1 MMPKA
6 RFSQKL
12 VLKKVFLSMYELML
26 VRRVETQNVSKMAIK
41 RSFSVPEV
49 TKQSSPMIS
58 QFLSTALTV
67 SLRMR

>member
-26 VRRVETQNVSKMAIK
+26 VRRVETQNVSKGKPRIFRRLHPPDK
-41 RSFSVPEV
+41 EGGWSNSD
-49 TKQSSPMIS
+49 
-58 QFLSTALTV
+58 
-67 SLRMR
+67 